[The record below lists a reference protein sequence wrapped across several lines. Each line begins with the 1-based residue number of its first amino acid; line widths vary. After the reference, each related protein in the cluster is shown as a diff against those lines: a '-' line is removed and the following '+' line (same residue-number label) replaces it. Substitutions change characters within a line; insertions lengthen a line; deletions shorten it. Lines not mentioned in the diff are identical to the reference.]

1 MSDTVLFVDDEAN
14 TLQSI
19 NRIFADV
26 DMQVLNAAN
35 ADEALEVFNKKK
47 VSVIV
52 TENSIAGMS
61 GVDLLSEVRK
71 RSPDTLKI
79 LMTGQ
84 ADLPTAVDAINRG
97 EVFRFVLKPWND
109 KTLMQIVGEAIDR
122 YNMVQSMKNLD
133 RDTLIS
139 LVQSIELK
147 DPYTRGHS
155 ERVCKYASLI
165 ADKLGLSDQ
174 TKKYIEFGSWL
185 HDCGKIDLPEKIMAK
200 KGPLEREEYDLVK
213 NHPRWGA
220 DVARQAQ
227 LAPEIIDIIHY
238 HHERFDG
245 SGYPVGLK
253 ETDIPLEARIMTV
266 ADVFD
271 ALMSDRAYRRKFGI
285 DKTMEIMAQMKGNV
299 LDPEILDIFLTR
311 CLPELRDL
319 LNLNSETGPNTEL
332 KYSNP

>member
-1 MSDTVLFVDDEAN
+1 MSDIVLFVEEEAN

-35 ADEALEVFNKKK
+35 ADDALEVFNKEK

-52 TENSIAGMS
+52 TENSIPGMS
-61 GVDLLSEVRK
+61 GVDLLSKVRE

-79 LMTGQ
+79 LMTSHD
-84 ADLPTAVDAINRG
+84 DLSTAVDAINRG
-97 EVFRFVLKPWND
+97 EVFRFILKPWND
-109 KTLMQIVGEAIDR
+109 KTLVQIVQEATER

-133 RDTLIS
+133 RDTLFS
-139 LVQSIELK
+139 LAQSIELK
-147 DPYTRGHS
+147 DPYTQGHS
-155 ERVCKYASLI
+155 ERVCQYASLI
-165 ADKLGLSDQ
+165 ANKLGLSDQ

-185 HDCGKIDLPEKIMAK
+185 HDCGKIDLPEKILGK
-200 KGPLEREEYDLVK
+200 KGPLEREEYDLIK

-227 LAPEIIDIIHY
+227 LASEIIDIIHY

-253 ETDIPLEARIMTV
+253 ETAIPLEARIMTV

-271 ALMSDRAYRRKFGI
+271 ALMSDRAYRRKYGI
-285 DKTMEIMAQMKGNV
+285 EKAIEIMVQMKGNV
-299 LDPEILDIFLTR
+299 LDPEILDIFLAK
-311 CLPELRDL
+311 CLPELQVF
-319 LNLNSETGPNTEL
+319 LNLNSEAGLNTGA
-332 KYSNP
+332 